1 MDARFLQIRVHK
13 GQSNVNVILQVTSP
27 LGEVHAWNHTYL
39 TNDVGNWGYD
49 FSSAGQPG
57 WTAGDPFYGIQ
68 HPANSHNVIAVGAHS
83 ADFVNSGGN
92 EIGGQ
97 LAFFSSFGPTLDGRL
112 KPSLSGPGVNV
123 ESSLSS
129 FRDGAYNVTETFD
142 FEGTTYEFARLSG
155 TSMSSP
161 AVAGIVALMLEA
173 NPALSSDQVRT
184 ILEETAREDN
194 NTGELPVEGD
204 PVWGHGKVTATAA
217 IQAALALNTVSP
229 ETEATTTRFHAWP
242 NPAQDHLW
250 IIAPSARGP

>member
-1 MDARFLQIRVHK
+1 M
-13 GQSNVNVILQVTSP
+13 
-27 LGEVHAWNHTYL
+27 
-39 TNDVGNWGYD
+39 
-49 FSSAGQPG
+49 
-57 WTAGDPFYGIQ
+57 
-68 HPANSHNVIAVGAHS
+68 
-83 ADFVNSGGN
+83 
-92 EIGGQ
+92 GGQ

-129 FRDGAYNVTETFD
+129 FRDGSYNVTETVD

-194 NTGELPVEGD
+194 NTGTLPEEGD

-217 IQAALALNTVSP
+217 IQAALALNAVEQSDP
-229 ETEATTTRFHAWP
+229 RAARFTAYP
-242 NPAQDHLW
+242 NPAQGETTLSGITPGTSW
-250 IIAPSARGP
+250 QAELRGFDGRLVRRFAGTGNQSLDLTNISEGLYVITVVDDKATSQSMRVIVQ

>member
-1 MDARFLQIRVHK
+1 M
-13 GQSNVNVILQVTSP
+13 
-27 LGEVHAWNHTYL
+27 
-39 TNDVGNWGYD
+39 
-49 FSSAGQPG
+49 
-57 WTAGDPFYGIQ
+57 
-68 HPANSHNVIAVGAHS
+68 
-83 ADFVNSGGN
+83 
-92 EIGGQ
+92 
-97 LAFFSSFGPTLDGRL
+97 

-129 FRDGAYNVTETFD
+129 FRDGSYNVTESFD

-161 AVAGIVALMLEA
+161 TVAGIVALMLEA

-194 NTGELPVEGD
+194 NTGTLPEEGD
-204 PVWGHGKVTATAA
+204 PIWGHGKVTATAA

-250 IIAPSARGP
+250 IIGPSAGHLTWTLMDLQGRTVRQGTGVSPLTLDLSRVTSGVQLIRLEQGPQSEILRLVKQP